1 MIAPRVHRDL
11 ARAISAVENGILDLP
26 AALERLSASGNAAQ
40 TRTTGDAAVIA
51 GEVAATRTN
60 GAASAHAGPIRHADV
75 LGITGPPGAGKSTL
89 VDRLIEGFRAEGE
102 SVAVIAVDPS
112 SPFTRGAVLGDRV
125 RMQRHAGDPGVFIRS
140 MASREAGGG
149 LAPATRD
156 AVRLAEAAGFDL
168 IIVET
173 VGVGQV
179 ELEVVGV
186 ADLIV
191 VVTVPALG
199 DSVQTIKAGLTEIA
213 DVFVVN
219 MADRP
224 GANAT
229 AVDLRHMVREGKRD
243 IPVLQTIAQ
252 DGTGV
257 SELLEALAA
266 RRGVESNAVRAVR
279 FEVVRQARDRA
290 AAAANAVLSSSD
302 GADVLERLR
311 THAITRNDAIDA
323 LLAIL
328 GGPVH
333 AH

>member
-1 MIAPRVHRDL
+1 MITHRVHRDL
-11 ARAISAVENGILDLP
+11 ARAISGVENGIVELP
-26 AALERLSASGNAAQ
+26 AALAALAAQ
-40 TRTTGDAAVIA
+40 GHR
-51 GEVAATRTN
+51 ATRKR
-60 GAASAHAGPIRHADV
+60 GAI

-112 SPFTRGAVLGDRV
+112 SPFTQGAVLGDRV
-125 RMQRHAGDPGVFIRS
+125 RMQRHAGDPEVYIRS
-140 MASREAGGG
+140 MASRNAGGG

-156 AVRLAEAAGFDL
+156 AVRLAEAAGFDV

-179 ELEVVGV
+179 ELEIVAV

-199 DSVQTIKAGLTEIA
+199 DGVQAIKAGLTEIA
-213 DVFVVN
+213 DIFVVN

-224 GANAT
+224 GGNRT
-229 AVDLRHMVREGKRD
+229 AIDLKHMVRESHRE

-257 SELLEALAA
+257 SELLTAIVAK
-266 RRGVESNAVRAVR
+266 RGDEDSNAVRAVR
-279 FEVVRQARDRA
+279 FEVVRRVRDRA
-290 AAAANAVLSSSD
+290 VAQALAALQSPDAAA
-302 GADVLERLR
+302 VLERLR
-311 THAITRNDAIDA
+311 GHEITRNDAIDA
-323 LLAIL
+323 VLTIL